1 MAMEKPFTD
10 IDQPSLEAEVNSYVP
25 GTGLAWGVMF
35 PLKFTRKFDIKGIE
49 GDEGIPVTADRVA
62 FNTKAPLKQRKKI
75 GSWSGRIAKIAVSRD
90 MDEMDINEYQDAQ
103 TLAQSADTN
112 SAEKQELVDMV
123 YNDVRFVNNAMN
135 YRVELDD
142 LRIGCSGKH
151 TANRKL
157 DGDMATDDEINFN
170 IPAANFKGAK
180 IPWFTVD
187 AKTGVVTVNPEANGL
202 QDIIDAQAAIAKTG
216 QPKPMFCYIEKQA
229 FDALTQQTATA
240 KRLYPRVTTD
250 GLSTITAEMVGL
262 EQINAFMDKNSYP
275 HFLVIDTYVT
285 VEGKDGTQE
294 TVKPWNINV
303 ATLSRTKQLGWTYWK
318 PVPTVQNSKSL
329 QTYGSFYKVTRYGE
343 DNPMHEVTLAEGY
356 VQGALINRKSMVLMN
371 LTKTTWSNGN

>member
-25 GTGLAWGVMF
+25 GTGLVWGVMF

-49 GDEGIPVTADRVA
+49 GDEGIPVTADRVS
-62 FNTKAPLKQRKKI
+62 FNSKAPLKSRKKI

-90 MDEMDINEYQDAQ
+90 MDEIDINEYQDAMA
-103 TLAQSADTN
+103 LAQGADTN
-112 SAEKQELVDMV
+112 SAEKQELVNMV
-123 YNDVRFVNNAMN
+123 YDDVRFVNNAMN

-151 TANRKL
+151 TANSKL
-157 DGDMATDDEINFN
+157 DGDMTTADEINFN
-170 IPAANFKGAK
+170 IPEANFKGAK
-180 IPWFTVD
+180 KPWFTVGS
-187 AKTGVVTVNPEANGL
+187 KGEITVDEDANGL
-202 QDIIDAQAAIAKTG
+202 QDIINAQAAVAKTG

-229 FDALTQQTATA
+229 FDALTQQKATA

-262 EQINAFMDKNSYP
+262 DQINAFMDKNGYP
-275 HFLVIDTYVT
+275 HFLVIDSYVT
-285 VEGKDGTQE
+285 VEGKDGVQE

-303 ATLSRTKQLGWTYWK
+303 CTLSRTKQLGWTYWK
-318 PVPTVQNSKSL
+318 PVPSVQNSKSL